1 MNALVE
7 LLYNPPAVIWPL
19 IVFALLLIG
28 LHQVKEQVNPVIGGI
43 VKGLSVHAQQ
53 NAVGYG
59 MAVMFGLS
67 ASLAA
72 FYDLFSQVTKT
83 DIDGMSWHQYMS
95 LWAKVLNPFIVASL
109 AYATKA
115 APSRPPSVNT
125 NPPFPAPSQ

>member
-1 MNALVE
+1 MVFLVIAM
-7 LLYNPPAVIWPL
+7 L
-19 IVFALLLIG
+19 F

-72 FYDLFSQVTKT
+72 FYDLFSQMNKT
-83 DIDGMSWHQYMS
+83 DFDHMSWHQYMA

-115 APSRPPSVNT
+115 APSKIVPT
-125 NPPFPAPSQ
+125 NPPFPAQAQ